1 MRGKKRPT
9 TERAR
14 AVGLALM
21 TGNVL
26 EAERQTGIP
35 DSTIHAWMESDEF
48 GELRNRTKEVVA
60 EEWWAGIQAAF
71 RRTVELLAKTED
83 PVKAATAGAIM
94 FDKRAL
100 SLGEATARSETRDL
114 TMALDD
120 HELELLR
127 AAIHQDAADR
137 EAGDS
142 SEVAV
147 AGASQNGA
155 APSDG

>member
-14 AVGLALM
+14 AVGIALM
-21 TGNVL
+21 TGNVA

-35 DSTIHAWMESDEF
+35 DSTIHAWLDSDEF

-71 RRTVELLAKTED
+71 RRTVELLASTED

-100 SLGEATARSETRDL
+100 SLGEATARNETRDL
-114 TMALDD
+114 TMVFDD
-120 HELELLR
+120 HELDQLR
-127 AAIHQDAADR
+127 DYLHRDLAAQPAP
-137 EAGDS
+137 
-142 SEVAV
+142 EVAV
-147 AGASQNGA
+147 ARSGENGTTPA
-155 APSDG
+155 EG